1 MRYFALA
8 FLLALLVLAWQLHSG
23 RIAIPPQWNPWAQLE
38 VAAAPNWLTRY
49 KLQRLNGDP
58 VLCRTVLEQTGLRQA
73 ALPDRDLGK
82 GCGWK
87 NAVRV
92 SDERFAPAFTLS
104 CTAAVSLAMWERHT
118 LQPAAQAHF
127 GQPLARVEHLG
138 SYACRNVRGGA
149 GEGGRRSQHASA
161 NAFDAAAFRLENGR
175 RIRIL
180 GHWRGSGAEAAFLR
194 DARDGACR
202 FFNGTLSPDY
212 NQAHQDH
219 FHLDW
224 GGYRMCR

>member
-1 MRYFALA
+1 MRYLALV
-8 FLLALLVLAWQLHSG
+8 FLLALLFLAWQMHSG
-23 RIAIPPQWNPWAQLE
+23 RIAIPPDWNPWAPLD
-38 VAAAPNWLTRY
+38 VAAEPNWLTRY

-58 VLCRTVLEQTGLRQA
+58 ELCRAVLGQTDLRHTA
-73 ALPDRDLGK
+73 VPDHDAGN
-82 GCGWK
+82 GCGWN
-87 NAVRV
+87 NALRV
-92 SDERFAPAFTLS
+92 GDERFAPAFTLS

-118 LQPAAQAHF
+118 LQPAALARF
-127 GQPLARVEHLG
+127 GQRLARVEHLG
-138 SYACRNVRGGA
+138 SYACRNVRGSA
-149 GEGGRRSQHASA
+149 GEGSRRSQHASA
-161 NAFDAAAFRLENGR
+161 NAFDAAAFRLANGR
-175 RIRIL
+175 RVRIL
-180 GHWRGSGAEAAFLR
+180 THWHGSGAEAAFLR